1 MSDFVKGNIT
11 SFPYQKRS
19 RAAKTKP
26 FYKDCVEAADVI
38 VGSDTNNSI
47 RAAMTEK
54 ISNYNIIN
62 NIVDPEEVT
71 RAVNPYNLEADF
83 NANYKN
89 YPLINSYLA
98 VLLGEERKRRFNPIV
113 SMSSPDMV
121 NNKLEQMTAALN
133 DNIMRR
139 VISPEF
145 NEEQAQ
151 QEIQKQS
158 KWMKF
163 NYRDRRERMA
173 AQIINYGFHHQG
185 MKEIFSRNFE
195 DILIGGEEIGAAEIM
210 AGEPTFRKINPLN
223 LYTIRSGES
232 PYIEDADMIIEISYV
247 PIGQVIDDHHDELT
261 SADIKKLEEGHT
273 YNRSI
278 SNSMFS
284 RQLINQPINLT
295 SWVNQQGGIGSII
308 SATKL
313 QAAYLGGSF
322 DEYGNVRKLRV
333 LWKGMK
339 KVGVLPFIDEE
350 GDFQKRY
357 VDEDYPLSDEEKES
371 VKWVWISEWNEGIKL
386 GDDTFVKLG
395 PRPIQFRS
403 LDNPSKCKPGI
414 VGTAINVNSSISM
427 SMVGMAKDY
436 QLTYNYFMHKLWEE
450 LKTYKGK
457 IAKISTS
464 MIPSEFTMDQFLYYL
479 DQMKI
484 IFEDPFK
491 EGNKG
496 AAMGKL
502 AGAMNQSSG
511 STEIGDAKVIEN
523 LLGILTF
530 LEHRIE
536 DITGITPQRKGAV
549 ENRETVGGVERAVA
563 QSSLNTE
570 KYYAIHD
577 NYRIRALEVYLE
589 TAKLAWKGQK
599 FKKQFVLG
607 DGSQAILDFDSSIF
621 NESEYGVYIT
631 NAAED
636 HEMMKTLRSLVQPFV
651 QNGGNM
657 SMVMELY
664 RTQDSASLQRK
675 FEAFEEQIQQ
685 QAQQAEEGRKQL
697 EEAKITAE
705 LKQAAAELEME
716 KYKADLDS
724 NTKIEVA
731 LIGAENK
738 EGEVDTSSEDADKNR
753 EMKIKEGSLTET
765 IRKNK
770 RAEQLKEKEISI
782 KKQIANKPVA
792 KVGSK

>member
-11 SFPYQKRS
+11 SFPHQKRS
-19 RAAKTKP
+19 RSQKTKS
-26 FYKDCVEAADVI
+26 FYKECVEAADVI
-38 VGSDTNNSI
+38 IGSDTNNNI
-47 RAAMTEK
+47 RASMAEK
-54 ISNYNIIN
+54 ISNYNLIN
-62 NIVDPEEVT
+62 NIVDPKEVT

-83 NANYKN
+83 DGNYKN

-121 NNKLEQMTAALN
+121 NQKLTQMTAILN
-133 DNIMRR
+133 DNFIQK
-139 VISPEF
+139 VVSPEF
-145 NEEQAQ
+145 NKEQAA
-151 QEIQKQS
+151 QEIQKQA

-173 AQIINYGFHHQG
+173 AQIINYGFYHQG

-195 DILIGGEEIGAAEIM
+195 DLLIGGEELGAAEIM
-210 AGEPTFRKINPLN
+210 AGEPVFRKINPLH

-232 PYIEDADMIIEISYV
+232 PYIEDSDMIIEISYN

-261 SADIKKLEEGHT
+261 SSDIKKLEEGYT
-273 YNRSI
+273 YNRTVAGSL
-278 SNSMFS
+278 FS

-295 SWVNQQGGIGSII
+295 SWVHQQGGIGNII
-308 SATKL
+308 AATNK
-313 QAAYLGGSF
+313 QTSFLGGSF
-322 DEYGNVRKLRV
+322 DEFGNVRKLRV
-333 LWKGMK
+333 VWKGMR

-350 GDFQKRY
+350 GDFQKKY
-357 VDEDYPLSDEEKES
+357 IDEDYPLSDEEKEV
-371 VKWVWISEWNEGIKL
+371 VKWIWISEFNEGIKL
-386 GDDTFVKLG
+386 GDDIFVKLG

-414 VGTAINVNSSISM
+414 VGTAVNVNSSVSV
-427 SMVGMAKDY
+427 SMVGMSKDY

-464 MIPSEFTMDQFLYYL
+464 MIPSEFTMDQFLYYI

-502 AGAMNQSSG
+502 AGAMNQTSG
-511 STEIGDAKVIEN
+511 STEIGDAKVIEQ

-536 DITGITPQRKGAV
+536 DITGITPQRKGAI

-570 KYYAIHD
+570 KYYSIHD
-577 NYRIRALEVYLE
+577 NYRIRSLETYLE

-599 FKKQFVLG
+599 FKRQFVLG
-607 DGSQAILDFDSSIF
+607 DGSQAVLDFDASLF

-636 HEMMKTLRSLVQPFV
+636 HEMMQTLRTLVQPFI
-651 QNGGNM
+651 QNGGSM

-675 FEAFEEQIQQ
+675 FESFEEQIQQ
-685 QAQQAEEGRKQL
+685 QQQQAEEAKRRAEEQKLIAENRKA
-697 EEAKITAE
+697 EAERA
-705 LKQAAAELEME
+705 MD

-731 LIGAENK
+731 LIGAEDR
-738 EGEVDTSSEDADKNR
+738 EEADTSVEDAEKER
-753 EMKIKEGSLTET
+753 GMKIKEGSLAET

-770 RAEQLKEKEISI
+770 ADEALKREDLKI
-782 KKQIANKPVA
+782 KRSKPIT
-792 KVGSK
+792 KVK

>member
-1 MSDFVKGNIT
+1 MLSFAKGNIT

-19 RAAKTKP
+19 RLQKTKS
-26 FYKDCVEAADVI
+26 FFKECVEAADVVI
-38 VGSDTNNSI
+38 GSDTNNSI
-47 RAAMTEK
+47 RASMAEK
-54 ISNYNIIN
+54 ISNYNLIN
-62 NIVDPEEVT
+62 NIVDPKEVT
-71 RAVNPYNLEADF
+71 KAVNPYNLEADF
-83 NANYKN
+83 DGNYKN

-98 VLLGEERKRRFNPIV
+98 VLLGEERKRRFSPIV

-121 NNKLEQMTAALN
+121 NQKLEHMTKTLN
-133 DNIMRR
+133 DDFLRK

-145 NEEQAQ
+145 DEEQAA
-151 QEIQKQS
+151 QEIQKQA

-173 AQIINYGFHHQG
+173 MQVINYGFHYQG
-185 MKEIFSRNFE
+185 MKEVFSRNYE
-195 DILIGGEEIGAAEIM
+195 DLLIGGEEIGSAEIM

-232 PYIEDADMIIEISYV
+232 PYIEDSDMIIEISYV
-247 PIGQVIDDHHDELT
+247 PIGQVVDDHHDEL
-261 SADIKKLEEGHT
+261 SSSDIKKLEEG
-273 YNRSI
+273 YNYNKSAA
-278 SNSMFS
+278 NSLFS
-284 RQLINQPINLT
+284 KQLINQPINLS
-295 SWVNQQGGIGSII
+295 SWINQQGNIGSII
-308 SATKL
+308 AATKK

-322 DEYGNVRKLRV
+322 DENGNIRKLRV
-333 LWKGMK
+333 VWRGMRK
-339 KVGVLPFIDEE
+339 MGILSFIDEE
-350 GDFQKRY
+350 GDFQKKY
-357 VDEDYPLSDEEKES
+357 VDEDYPLSDEEQKV
-371 VKWVWISEWNEGIKL
+371 VKWVWIGEYNEGIKL
-386 GDDTFVKLG
+386 GDDIYVKLG

-414 VGTAINVNSSISM
+414 VGTAINVNSSVSI

-457 IAKISTS
+457 IARINTS
-464 MIPSEFTMDQFLYYL
+464 MIPSEFTMDQFLYYM

-502 AGAMNQSSG
+502 AGHMNQSSG
-511 STEIGDAKVIEN
+511 STEIGDSKVIEQ

-536 DITGITPQRKGAV
+536 DITGITPQRKGAI

-570 KYYAIHD
+570 KYNAVHD

-589 TAKLAWKGQK
+589 TAKIAWKDQK
-599 FKKQFVLG
+599 FQRQFVLG
-607 DGSQAILDFDSSIF
+607 DGSQAILDFDSGVF
-621 NESEYGVYIT
+621 NESSYGIYLT

-636 HEMMKTLRSLVQPFV
+636 HEMMQALRGLIQPFM

-685 QAQQAEEGRKQL
+685 QAQQAEQARQKA
-697 EEAKITAE
+697 EEQKLAIAQEVENAKRE
-705 LKQAAAELEME
+705 LE

-738 EGEVDTSSEDADKNR
+738 EGEVDTSLEEAGKDR
-753 EMKIKEGSLTET
+753 EMKIKEGSLSET

-770 RAEQLKEKEISI
+770 RTEQLKEKEIQI
-782 KKQIANKPVA
+782 KKQVANKPA
-792 KVGSK
+792 TKSN